1 MKAYLD
7 FQKEHFTIMNKLIIS
22 NTNNPFFNIAL
33 EKELFENIK
42 DNERI
47 LYLWQNDKTV
57 VIGRNQ
63 NPFLECNVKKL
74 LDDGGYVARR
84 LSGGGAVY
92 HDLGNLNFTFISKNV
107 DSDIK
112 NQTELIID
120 AVSKFGITS
129 ESSGRNDILAS
140 GKKYSGHA
148 FYEEDDKCFH
158 HGTLLLNIDTDY
170 LELIL
175 NPSELKLKS
184 KGISSVKQRVVNLN
198 TINSGI
204 NTVNMMDSLKLSF
217 EKYYGEFSSVQTYD
231 QNNYIPK
238 YFELFSDGTW
248 IYGESPQY
256 DVVKEI
262 KSEEGNFKF
271 CFDVKDG
278 AIQTVKIY
286 TDSILNINLSKIEE
300 QLKGKFFH
308 DVCEYDTLIKENVFS
323 K

>member
-1 MKAYLD
+1 
-7 FQKEHFTIMNKLIIS
+7 MNKLIIS

-74 LDDGGYVARR
+74 LDDGGYVTRR

-92 HDLGNLNFTFISKNV
+92 HDLGNLNFTFITKNV

-120 AVSKFGITS
+120 SVSKFGITS
-129 ESSGRNDILAS
+129 ESSGRNDILAH

-158 HGTLLLNIDTDY
+158 HGTLLLNVDTDY

-198 TINSGI
+198 TLNNSI
-204 NTVNMMDSLKLSF
+204 DTVNMMDSLKLSF
-217 EKYYGEFSSVQTYD
+217 EKYYGEFSSVQIYD

-238 YFELFSDGTW
+238 YFELFSDETW

-262 KSEEGNFKF
+262 KSEEGHFKF

-308 DVCEYDTLIKENVFS
+308 DVCEYNTLIKENVFS